1 MRETLFY
8 VKLDVKDLKK
18 GKLFLLDKIG
28 VEKICDTCSV
38 KDKEFHNVTYKN
50 NEMTKSIIIVKN
62 RES

>member
-28 VEKICDTCSV
+28 EEKIYDICSV
-38 KDKEFHNVTYKN
+38 KDKEFLNVTQK
-50 NEMTKSIIIVKN
+50 
-62 RES
+62 